1 MRRCVIWPGRRT
13 WAAGLGAAA
22 LALAGA
28 AQAAGGIPGWL
39 AAHEGTGP
47 GQIAPVVLE
56 RARAFYLQKR
66 AAGAVENP
74 CYLAMD
80 ATRPNA
86 DAAGP
91 LPRFYVIC
99 EATRRFTA
107 VPAGHGGGRRLEG
120 VADFGNDRICAK
132 NFGTA
137 EGSLLTAGG
146 RYLTAEA
153 RSGFQGYARGPGG
166 QLLPFSR
173 TFVQFDGEG
182 ETANARARAI
192 GGHAAELVRAACR
205 MKAPGDPHADA
216 DGFVPVGTRV
226 VYAAGRSNG
235 CTSWAPQDAAMI
247 EALIRDRPTT
257 LYIYPEADDIAAVAA
272 GRAGAYWNAGC
283 LKAIG
288 APAFWP
294 QATLGPVIARWD
306 AAHPPVPRG
315 PLPICR
321 G

>member
-1 MRRCVIWPGRRT
+1 MRIGGRRAIGGIGL
-13 WAAGLGAAA
+13 AAS
-22 LALAGA
+22 LALGGA
-28 AQAAGGIPGWL
+28 AQAATGIPAWL
-39 AAHEGTGP
+39 RAHVGPGP
-47 GQIAPVVLE
+47 GQIAPVVLD
-56 RARAFYLQKR
+56 RARAYYLQKR
-66 AAGAVENP
+66 AAGAVDNP

-107 VPAGHGGGRRLEG
+107 VPAGHGGGRRLAG
-120 VADFGNDRICAK
+120 VADFSNDRFCAK
-132 NFGTA
+132 NFGNA
-137 EGSLLTAGG
+137 QDSLLTAGG
-146 RYLTAEA
+146 RYVTAEA
-153 RSGFQGYARGPGG
+153 KTGFQAYYRGPGG

-182 ETANARARAI
+182 EAANARARAI

-205 MKAPGDPHADA
+205 MKDPASPHADA
-216 DGFVPVGTRV
+216 DGYVPVGSLV
-226 VYAAGRSNG
+226 IYAAGRSNG
-235 CTSWAPQDAAMI
+235 CTSWAPDDAAAI

-257 LYIYPEADDIAAVAA
+257 LYIYPEAGDIAAVAA

-288 APAFWP
+288 APTFWP
-294 QATLGPVIARWD
+294 DATLGPIIARWAQD
-306 AAHPPVPRG
+306 HPPAPRA